1 MIQRKLSFTP
11 SADAELRR
19 LESDPSK
26 KDILKQVNKT
36 LGYLETDLR
45 SPSLQTH
52 EFKSLT
58 RRYGKKV
65 FEAYAQNDTPGA
77 FRVFWFYGPD
87 EKDNKGKRVPS
98 ITIVA
103 ITPHPPE

>member
-1 MIQRKLSFTP
+1 MQHKLRFTP

-19 LESDPSK
+19 ITADPSAK
-26 KDILKQVNKT
+26 TILKQVNKT

-52 EFKSLT
+52 EFKSLKK
-58 RRYGKKV
+58 RYRQKV

-77 FRVFWFYGPD
+77 FRVFWLYGPD
-87 EKDNKGKRVPS
+87 EIDSKGKRVPI

-103 ITPHPPE
+103 ITPHPP